1 MKEGYA
7 RFRVS
12 RPAARWAIALA
23 VLAASGVA
31 AAFVVRWGIAESVVD
46 TASREAVTVEL
57 IDAARRLEPGN
68 PETAYISALYALDTA
83 QPPDLELSGRLLELA
98 VSLAPNRPA
107 YWIAL
112 GRQREIAGR
121 PAESE
126 QAFLRAIES
135 APSHWKPRWMLGNLY
150 VRLGRFQDAVGPL
163 REASRLNP
171 AMAPLAARTIWG
183 ATGRGDLATLE
194 AVTSSTPAGRAAV
207 VGLWVSEGR
216 LDEALARWNELVADT
231 GLAQVVIESGRQ
243 LAEALRVAG
252 RGGDYADISSRLNPE
267 SGAALDTIA
276 NAGFEG
282 PISESETSP
291 FAWKAVR
298 SPEARMS
305 VDVGHG
311 GGRALRIDYNSKGGS
326 SYRHAA
332 QTVRVEAGAAY
343 VLSIWVIAD
352 KLQSGGPPSIKVT
365 DESGNSST
373 LGSVS
378 VPTTA
383 TEWTQISLRFTAPP
397 SGLVTIHI
405 EREPCGAV
413 CPILG
418 TVRFD
423 DVTLSR

>member
-1 MKEGYA
+1 MKEGYL

-12 RPAARWAIALA
+12 RPAVRWTIALA
-23 VLAASGVA
+23 VVGISGVA
-31 AAFVVRWGIAESVVD
+31 AAFVIRWGIAESIVD

-68 PETAYISALYALDTA
+68 PETAYISALYALDNA
-83 QPPDLELSGRLLELA
+83 QPPDIDGAGRLLDIA
-98 VSLAPNRPA
+98 VAVAPNRPT
-107 YWIAL
+107 YWMAL

-121 PAESE
+121 IDEAE
-126 QAFLRAIES
+126 QAMLHAIGV

-150 VRLGRFQDAVGPL
+150 VRQGRFQDAVGPL
-163 REASRLNP
+163 SEASRLNP
-171 AMAPLAARTIWG
+171 GMSALAARTIWS
-183 ATGRGDLATLE
+183 ATGRGDIALLE
-194 AVTSSTPAGRAAV
+194 AVTSSSTAGRAAV

-216 LDEALARWNELVADT
+216 LDEALLRWNELSSEA
-231 GLAQVVIESGRQ
+231 GLSQVVIDSGRQ
-243 LAEALRVAG
+243 LAEALRIAG
-252 RGGDYADISSRLNPE
+252 RGADYADISSRLNPE
-267 SGAALDTIA
+267 RGAALDTIA

-298 SPEARMS
+298 SPEARVS
-305 VDVGHG
+305 VDAGHG
-311 GGRALRIDYNSKGGS
+311 GGKALRIDYNSKGGA
-326 SYRHAA
+326 SYQHAA
-332 QTVRVEAGAAY
+332 QTVRVEAGASY

-352 KLQSGGPPSIKVT
+352 KLQSGGPPSVRVI
-365 DESGNSST
+365 DASGSAST
-373 LGSVS
+373 LGTVS
-378 VPTTA
+378 VPSTA

-405 EREPCGAV
+405 ERNPCGAV

>member
-1 MKEGYA
+1 MREGYA
-7 RFRVS
+7 RFRVT
-12 RPAARWAIALA
+12 RPAVRWAIALVVVA
-23 VLAASGVA
+23 VASLA
-31 AAFVVRWGIAESVVD
+31 AAFVIRWGIAESVVD
-46 TASREAVTVEL
+46 TAGRRAITVEL

-68 PETAYISALYALDTA
+68 PDTAYLSALYALDSA
-83 QPPDLELSGRLLELA
+83 QPPDVETSGLLLERA
-98 VSLAPNRPA
+98 VELAPNRPA

-126 QAFLRAIES
+126 QAFLRAVDS
-135 APSHWKPRWMLGNLY
+135 APSHWRPRWMLGNLY
-150 VRLGRFQDAVGPL
+150 VRLGRFQDAVEPL

-171 AMAPLAARTIWG
+171 SMAPLAARTIWG

-194 AVTSSTPAGRAAV
+194 ALTSSTTAGRAAV

-216 LDEALARWNELVADT
+216 LDEALARWNTLLSDA
-231 GLAQVVIESGRQ
+231 GLEQVVIESGLQ
-243 LAEALRVAG
+243 LAEALRLAG
-252 RGGDYADISSRLNPE
+252 RGADYADISSRLDPE
-267 SGAALDTIA
+267 RGATLDTIA

-291 FAWKAVR
+291 FAWKAIR
-298 SPEARMS
+298 SPEARVS
-305 VDVGHG
+305 VDAGHG
-311 GGRALRIDYNSKGGS
+311 GGKALRIDYNSKGGS
-326 SYRHAA
+326 SYQHAT

-352 KLQSGGPPSIKVT
+352 KLQSGGPPSIKVV
-365 DESGNSST
+365 DASGAAST

-378 VPTTA
+378 VPSTA
-383 TEWTQISLRFTAPP
+383 DWTQISLRFTAPP